1 MKGFL
6 YIASLLLSAPNLIAG
21 TASLLLKHTFATRNP
36 LQIVTDF
43 LFQVVWGLPLAAVL
57 FLVLLVLGI
66 VARTRAYA
74 ALFAFVLN
82 ITALGF
88 VLHVFGLP
96 HDFGEAVF
104 FLPLLLALIGF
115 AWAGYGVF
123 CACRDE
129 READYVRRRLLRSL
143 RRPTARQGSV
153 EAP

>member
-1 MKGFL
+1 MKGFI
-6 YIASLLLSAPNLIAG
+6 YIVALLLSAPNLIAG
-21 TASLLLKHTFATRNP
+21 TASLLLKHTFAIRNP

-66 VARTRAYA
+66 VAKTRPYA
-74 ALFAFVLN
+74 ALFALVLN

-96 HDFGEAVF
+96 HDLEEAVF

-115 AWAGYGVF
+115 AWLGYPVF
-123 CACRDE
+123 K
-129 READYVRRRLLRSL
+129 
-143 RRPTARQGSV
+143 
-153 EAP
+153 